1 MTAGRTCGAAL
12 LWLAL
17 VLTLAAP
24 WLAIHPVEEQFRD
37 FLYAPPMRVRLVD
50 ADGAWHRPFVYR
62 LRLADR
68 VMRRFEE
75 DRSERLSVRWFADG
89 RLVGLDGGAGQPLLL
104 LGADGLGRDILSR
117 VLLGAR
123 TTLGVAVLAAAG
135 ALLLGVLVG
144 AVAGYAGGSVD
155 EVLMRSADLV
165 MVLPAIYVVL
175 ALRAVLPLVL
185 STTAVFWLLVALLS
199 LVAWPFV
206 ARGVRAIVAAE
217 RRREYVLAAVAVGAS
232 PTRILARHLLPA
244 TTGFLA
250 VQATLLVPAFIL
262 AEATLSYVG
271 MGFAPPAA
279 SWGVM
284 LQEASNIRA
293 IADFP
298 WLLSPALAII
308 AVVMAVNL
316 VTGAAARGGTLGLV
330 SALGRQPR

>member
-1 MTAGRTCGAAL
+1 
-12 LWLAL
+12 
-17 VLTLAAP
+17 
-24 WLAIHPVEEQFRD
+24 
-37 FLYAPPMRVRLVD
+37 
-50 ADGAWHRPFVYR
+50 
-62 LRLADR
+62 
-68 VMRRFEE
+68 
-75 DRSERLSVRWFADG
+75 
-89 RLVGLDGGAGQPLLL
+89 
-104 LGADGLGRDILSR
+104 
-117 VLLGAR
+117 
-123 TTLGVAVLAAAG
+123 
-135 ALLLGVLVG
+135 
-144 AVAGYAGGSVD
+144 
-155 EVLMRSADLV
+155 

-175 ALRAVLPLVL
+175 ALRSVLPLVL
-185 STTAVFWLLVALLS
+185 STTAVFWLLVVLLS

-217 RRREYVLAAVAVGAS
+217 RRREYVLASIAVGAG
-232 PTRILARHLLPA
+232 PIRILTRHLLPA

-316 VTGAAARGGTLGLV
+316 VTGAAAAGGSLGLV
-330 SALGRQPR
+330 SALERSER